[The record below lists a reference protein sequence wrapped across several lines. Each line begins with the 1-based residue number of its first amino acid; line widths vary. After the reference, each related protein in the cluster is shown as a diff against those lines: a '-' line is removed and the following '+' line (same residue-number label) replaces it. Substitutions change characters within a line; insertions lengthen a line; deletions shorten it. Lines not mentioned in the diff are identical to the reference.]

1 MRELSV
7 ETKSGHLPMA
17 AFFVSVFGANGIGL
31 TE

>member
-17 AFFVSVFGANGIGL
+17 AFFYACFLSAAI
-31 TE
+31 E